1 MYTYTYIH
9 VHIFISYIYTNT
21 HTHAHAHIFILIQVG
36 YDWIDGLKA
45 HANSVVDDTMFAFRE
60 HRFPYNTPQSKEAY
74 YVRDIFEN
82 NYPQQTC
89 IETVSGGFSVACSTA
104 KAVEWD
110 EEWKAAALSGSSG
123 DQSGRA
129 VKGVHDSA
137 TKCF

>member
-1 MYTYTYIH
+1 MKEAMARARHHVIH
-9 VHIFISYIYTNT
+9 KSSGNSYHMSAVPTVACDHSVRGT
-21 HTHAHAHIFILIQVG
+21 
-36 YDWIDGLKA
+36 DGCVMCSFCVMCSYCA
-45 HANSVVDDTMFAFRE
+45 T
-60 HRFPYNTPQSKEAY
+60 QSKEAY
-74 YVRDIFEN
+74 YVRSIFEN
-82 NYPQQTC
+82 FYPQQTC

-110 EEWKAAALSGSSG
+110 EEWKAAALAGSSG